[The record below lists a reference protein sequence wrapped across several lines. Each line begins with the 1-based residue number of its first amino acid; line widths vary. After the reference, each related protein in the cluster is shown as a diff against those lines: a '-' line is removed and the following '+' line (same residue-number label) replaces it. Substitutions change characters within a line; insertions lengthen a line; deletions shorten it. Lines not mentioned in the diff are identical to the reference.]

1 MDFSK
6 LLIHASQYSKLTT
19 EPKSAADKAAGK
31 MSATTKSVVRQMYIE
46 KKYSRRKE
54 ITCKQMEKGILQE
67 QAGIELYSKF
77 KGRTF
82 VKNAIRLYDDYITGE
97 PDFTDNENILNC
109 TEGFDMKCSW
119 SIHTFPFPD
128 DKLPD
133 SYEWQNQSYMRLLKK
148 AQRWTTVYVLV
159 NTPAHLI
166 NDEKMKLWYKL
177 GKPEQNEDQESP
189 EAIIYAEYIELS
201 IEIEKNCIYDME
213 TFKKENPGF
222 DLDCKNWTYDI
233 PISERIREF
242 VSIRDDEKIKS
253 MPITINSVRDYMNE
267 LDRSLIYP

>member
-31 MSATTKSVVRQMYIE
+31 MSATTKGVVRQMYIE
-46 KKYSRRKE
+46 KKYNRRKE

-67 QAGIELYSKF
+67 NAGIELYSKF

-109 TEGFDMKCSW
+109 TEGFDMKCCW

-128 DKLPD
+128 DKLPE

-148 AQRWTTVYVLV
+148 SKQWTTVYVLV

-177 GKPEQNEDQESP
+177 GKPEPNEDSESA
-189 EAIIYAEYIELS
+189 EAIIYAEFIELS
-201 IEIEKNCIYDME
+201 IEIEKNCIYDMP
-213 TFKKENPGF
+213 TFKKENPGY
-222 DLDCKNWTYDI
+222 DLDCKDWKYDLKI
-233 PISERIREF
+233 EERIREF
-242 VSIRDDEKIKS
+242 VTIRDDEKIAS
-253 MPITINSVRDYMNE
+253 MPPVITTVRKYMNE
-267 LDRSLIYP
+267 IETGKF